1 MTCSAVINFDGH
13 SHGSQSPSGKNPVC
27 LPSLPLRSS
36 PFTGNRFTSQH
47 KEEWEGGLQVR
58 EKEWGCILLRVPNP
72 VLGGLEHGLWSS
84 TTLVKNLCALVSSSV
99 KWGQE
104 EQSSPHRIWGQL
116 NEFTQVQV
124 LYKG

>member
-1 MTCSAVINFDGH
+1 MVIAMAAKVLRVRT
-13 SHGSQSPSGKNPVC
+13 QSVFLPYPCVPP
-27 LPSLPLRSS
+27 PSLVTDLPVSTKRSD
-36 PFTGNRFTSQH
+36 Q
-47 KEEWEGGLQVR
+47 WEGGLQVR

-72 VLGGLEHGLWSS
+72 VLGGLERGLWSS